1 MNNTSKKNKRIIHV
15 PIYLQ
20 LREIIR
26 NSIEDGEYLPGTAI
40 PSENELADFYKINRI
55 TVRNAVDALVQ
66 EGLLKSIQG
75 NGVFVIG
82 EKLQHELGENEGFS
96 KVYNDLDEPSKISH
110 KTKELR
116 LANNKYAEIFD
127 IDANDK
133 IHFIKRLIEFKNNTI
148 SIENI
153 FIPEDVLPE
162 LSNINVNVFSIVD
175 ILSFYNVTIAGKRQ
189 SIEIV
194 NGDEK
199 IRKQLNVPNGVAII
213 LMETWYQNKNGNNI
227 VYTQQWLRSDQTS
240 FVINL

>member
-75 NGVFVIG
+75 KGVFVIG
-82 EKLQHELGENEGFS
+82 EKLQHELGENKGFS
-96 KVYNDLDEPSKISH
+96 KVYNELDEPSKISQ

-162 LSNINVNVFSIVD
+162 LSNINVNIFSIVD
-175 ILSFYNVTIAGKRQ
+175 ILSFYNVSLAGKRQ

-194 NGDEK
+194 NGDKK
-199 IRKQLNVPNGVAII
+199 IRKQLNVPKGVAII

-227 VYTQQWLRSDQTS
+227 VYTQQWLRSDQAS